1 MRSLILA
8 TILVSALS
16 IIAVPANSSPAGFQQ
31 VPEPA
36 TVPNPTRIQVID
48 FFWYGCP
55 YCNLFEPQLES
66 WLDSKPDNV
75 DFIRIPAVIRSG
87 WSNHARAFYTAEALG
102 VLDTLHSQLFA
113 AIHEEDRD
121 LNDMDELSRVF
132 ADQGIERARF
142 EEAFNSAAVNRKVQE
157 AGTLTRRY
165 GIDSVPAIVVNGQ
178 YRTNPVLAGGASR
191 VLDAVNDLIASEQ
204 NQTKAP

>member
-1 MRSLILA
+1 MKSLILV
-8 TILVSALS
+8 TLLISTLSA
-16 IIAVPANSSPAGFQQ
+16 V
-31 VPEPA
+31 
-36 TVPNPTRIQVID
+36 TVQLPVYLQAFSRYLIQRPSPTRPG
-48 FFWYGCP
+48 FWYGCP

-113 AIHEEDRD
+113 AIHEEDQD
-121 LNDMDELSRVF
+121 LNDMDELSRIF

-142 EEAFNSAAVNRKVQE
+142 EEAYNSAAVNRKVQE
-157 AGTLTRRY
+157 ARILTRRY

-204 NQTKAP
+204 NRTQSP

>member
-66 WLDSKPDNV
+66 WLGSKPDNV

-132 ADQGIERARF
+132 ANQGIERARF